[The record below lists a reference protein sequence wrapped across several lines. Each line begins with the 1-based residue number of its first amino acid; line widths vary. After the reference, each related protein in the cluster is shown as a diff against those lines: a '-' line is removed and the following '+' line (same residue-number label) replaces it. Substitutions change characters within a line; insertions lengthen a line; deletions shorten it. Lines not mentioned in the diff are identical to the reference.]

1 MDGSFQKLIGL
12 ICRESEMMKNDTNMT
27 CQQQFWNR
35 KSTLNFCVGMRVGG
49 IGYYTFYR
57 EFEDRNW
64 RILRNFSKFQTDTKI
79 LVLFWLCLYSFVFRS
94 LRLK

>member
-1 MDGSFQKLIGL
+1 
-12 ICRESEMMKNDTNMT
+12 
-27 CQQQFWNR
+27 
-35 KSTLNFCVGMRVGG
+35 MRVGG